1 MIIMRR
7 WMKHGYVTLICIT
20 YLIKLTCQ
28 PVSLPVS
35 SIIARYKILTFINAS
50 EDKAIEANVDLLV
63 EGLLVSWIP
72 PARGAGFRTAMAG
85 NILIVIKFRY

>member
-28 PVSLPVS
+28 PVSNMIVL
-35 SIIARYKILTFINAS
+35 YKILTFINAN

-72 PARGAGFRTAMAG
+72 PARAAGFRTAMAG
-85 NILIVIKFRY
+85 NILIVIKFR